1 MERIFALF
9 IRAGLAAIF
18 GFMFGTMFM
27 IGTFWVIPPVIIP
40 PMWVLSLSVGFG
52 CGLAAFICFL
62 KPEAKISINVLTF
75 FVASLSGIL
84 GGYLGSILA
93 DPEGVRN
100 VRLVASSITSPDVA
114 PFVYMGTFLSTVF
127 TSAWYAY
134 RLWLYNE
141 D

>member
-9 IRAGLAAIF
+9 IRSGLAIMF

-27 IGTFWVIPPVIIP
+27 IGTFWVIPSSMIP

-52 CGLAAFICFL
+52 CGLEAFICFI
-62 KPEAKISINVLTF
+62 KPEAKMTINLIAFLISALG
-75 FVASLSGIL
+75 GIL
-84 GGYLGSILA
+84 GGYLGSMLA

-114 PFVYMGTFLSTVF
+114 PFVYMGTLISTGAA
-127 TSAWYAY
+127 SIWYAY
-134 RLWLYNE
+134 RLWYYNE

>member
-114 PFVYMGTFLSTVF
+114 PFVYMGTFLSTAF
-127 TSAWYAY
+127 KSAWYAY

>member
-27 IGTFWVIPPVIIP
+27 IGTFWVIPPAIIP
-40 PMWVLSLSVGFG
+40 PMWALSLSVGFG
-52 CGLAAFICFL
+52 CGLAAFICFI
-62 KPEAKISINVLTF
+62 KPEANISINLLTF
-75 FVASLSGIL
+75 VIASLSGVF
-84 GGYLGSILA
+84 GGYLGSLLA

-114 PFVYMGTFLSTVF
+114 PFVYMGTFISTVF